1 MNILLILFSLLAINS
16 NDSHKHNVSIT
27 NAKLNNTN
35 NKIEISIELIAHD
48 VEYYFEIKQDINL
61 KLASKNEYIKSDSLL
76 AFYINR
82 NLKFYI
88 NEELINLNFLGKQVN
103 NDESLLL
110 YFDKDIPANFTDMR
124 VVNSILISVF
134 SNQQN
139 ILHLQGQISESY
151 TFNINNKSRKFY
163 TK

>member
-1 MNILLILFSLLAINS
+1 MKFFLILFSLLNVNS
-16 NDSHKHNVSIT
+16 SVLHEHNVSIT
-27 NAKLNNTN
+27 NAKLNASN

-48 VEYYFEIKQDINL
+48 IEYYFEKKQGIKL
-61 KLASKNEYIKSDSLL
+61 KLASKYEHIKSDSLL
-76 AFYINR
+76 AVYINKH
-82 NLKFYI
+82 LKFYI
-88 NEELINLNFLGKQVN
+88 NEKLINLDFIGKEIN

-110 YFDKDIPANFTDMR
+110 YFDKEIPKNFKDVQIT
-124 VVNSILISVF
+124 NNILTSIF

-151 TFNINNKSRKFY
+151 TFNINNKAHKFY